1 MANYVAS
8 LVSLAENARA
18 AKGGNIL
25 RHVSTVG
32 HATKVITKLATQ
44 ESGTAAGKLCQALVD
59 TFDKATQGS
68 TIGSAVRAGVKLS
81 RHTDPISAIC
91 GFARTV
97 QSDTPAR
104 AFLEETASFMGM
116 IITEGAMVKYAK
128 DIANIK
134 GINKLNNGLQKFCTK
149 DKALHPVPA
158 IVYGVLFCAGSALGQ
173 AAFKKAGTWVADKL
187 GLAKSKTPP
196 DNHKTEDGKVKY
208 YWG

>member
-8 LVSLAENARA
+8 LVSLFGNAKA

-44 ESGTAAGKLCQALVD
+44 ESGTAAGKLCQSLVD
-59 TFDKATQGS
+59 TFDKATSGS
-68 TIGSAVRAGVKLS
+68 KIGSAVRAGVKLS
-81 RHTDPISAIC
+81 RYTDPISAVC
-91 GFARTV
+91 AMARTV
-97 QSDTPAR
+97 QSDTPGRTFIEESAE
-104 AFLEETASFMGM
+104 FLGM
-116 IITEGAMVKYAK
+116 IVTEGAMVKYAK

-158 IVYGVLFCAGSALGQ
+158 IVYGLLFCAGSALGQ
-173 AAFKKAGTWVADKL
+173 AAFKKAGTWIADKL
-187 GLAKSKTPP
+187 GLEKSKMPP
-196 DNHKTEDGKVKY
+196 DNHKTADGKVKY
-208 YWG
+208 YFG